1 MNDTSISRR
10 TFLAGAALL
19 GAALAVETAAAAAS
33 PGRASAVRVRFHGT
47 GFQPMTA
54 VLRRGQT
61 LWIDSLAAQP
71 LQLLSAPS
79 APQRIARYI
88 GAGRAAA
95 LRLEVPGLYLLYDA
109 LSTRFDPAVQQVAA
123 RPGSRHFPLPAYA
136 AVLVTDPDG
145 GGVPLTGANVNIPDT
160 SMTFQPWALVCR
172 AGTAVRFTNSDM
184 DAHVVVPVPVLGR
197 GESAPFAALPLPAHG
212 GSGTIR
218 LERPGLY
225 HYYCPLHARY
235 RPKEYTLEPLRQFAG
250 FPFVMDGLVAVV
262 PPAPV

>member
-1 MNDTSISRR
+1 MTDTSMSRR

-19 GAALAVETAAAAAS
+19 GAALAVETPAAAARSGLA
-33 PGRASAVRVRFHGT
+33 RAVRVRFHGT

-61 LWIDSLAAQP
+61 LWIDSVAAQP

-109 LSTRFDPAVQQVAA
+109 LSTRFDPVVQQVAA
-123 RPGSRHFPLPAYA
+123 RSGSRHFPLPAYA

-172 AGTAVRFTNSDM
+172 AGTPVRFTNSDM
-184 DAHVVVPVPVLGR
+184 DPHVVVPLLAR

-212 GSGTIR
+212 GTGTIR
-218 LERPGLY
+218 LARPGLY

-235 RPKEYTLEPLRQFAG
+235 RPREYTFEPLRQFGG

-262 PPAPV
+262 PAAPV